1 MNSIQTNAQVED
13 SEMLEATTEKGSP
26 SSIDNDNSKM
36 KNTMKGNGV
45 PYKMAAETGQ
55 GSSSN
60 SQNRKFKTSSARRS
74 RSRSRTTSRGRSSRT
89 SSVRSRS
96 CNNSTGTCTSSK
108 GDPILAAGFLAL
120 MSPCICC
127 ICYKNWRAK
136 TYTYC
141 RFLH

>member
-26 SSIDNDNSKM
+26 SNIDNDNSKM
-36 KNTMKGNGV
+36 KNTMKGNGGV

-74 RSRSRTTSRGRSSRT
+74 RSRSRTTSRRSSRT

-127 ICYKNWRAK
+127 ICYKNWRAR

-141 RFLH
+141 RFLD